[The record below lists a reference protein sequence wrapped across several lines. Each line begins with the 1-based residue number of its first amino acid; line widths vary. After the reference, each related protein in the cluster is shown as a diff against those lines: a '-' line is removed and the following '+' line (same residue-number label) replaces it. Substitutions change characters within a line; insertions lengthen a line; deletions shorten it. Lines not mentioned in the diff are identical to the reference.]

1 MPGNYPT
8 TEEFREITV
17 ITAVKID
24 PGMTMVG
31 RDMRSLTDARTKT
44 EVLADMETNIGIDTK
59 IDHPLDMKMID
70 TEIII
75 IVETGM
81 FELKMNLRRNEIV

>member
-31 RDMRSLTDARTKT
+31 RDMRSLTDARTKI
-44 EVLADMETNIGIDTK
+44 EVLADMEMNIGIDTK
-59 IDHPLDMKMID
+59 IDHPRDMKMID

-81 FELKMNLRRNEIV
+81 FELKMNMRRNEIV